1 MHRAA
6 NPFFLKV
13 FSNGCRHLVGWLV
26 VSVTLSGCAWF
37 QSGPQIGAAEVGGF
51 AVKGRLAVRRGDD
64 GFTSNFLWQHAT
76 DRDEIDLWGPMG
88 QGHSRFVD
96 ARGVV
101 SVTAANG
108 EVFQEPD
115 ADAAMRRFLG
125 FSLPID
131 ALTHWVR
138 GERAPGY
145 AIAAATSDPSG
156 DLVTLDQLQWRLE
169 YSDYRAANGGPRLP
183 GRIVASSGDVRVTLL
198 PSDWSFGPAA
208 AFDTP

>member
-1 MHRAA
+1 MQRAA

-13 FSNGCRHLVGWLV
+13 FSNECRHLAVCLV
-26 VSVTLSGCAWF
+26 VAVTVGGCTWF
-37 QSGPQIGAAEVGGF
+37 QTGPKIGAADVGGF
-51 AVKGRLAVRRGDD
+51 AVKGRMAVRHGDD
-64 GFTSNFLWQHAT
+64 GFSSNFLWQHAPN
-76 DRDEIDLWGPMG
+76 RDEIDLWGPVG

-96 ARGVV
+96 ADGQV

-108 EVFQEPD
+108 DVFRED
-115 ADAAMRRFLG
+115 TVDAAMQRWLG

-145 AIAAATSDPSG
+145 AVATATADASG
-156 DLVTLDQLQWRLE
+156 DLVMLDQLAWRLV
-169 YSDYRAANGGPRLP
+169 YSDYRATTGGARVP
-183 GRIVASSGDVRVTLL
+183 GRIVATSGDVKVTLL

-208 AFDTP
+208 AFDTL